1 MGVEISVSNAA
12 AFALMDPFADPH
24 LTLALYS
31 VGMALG
37 VTDLVV
43 AGVIAD
49 HYNKRERHFR
59 HHRKWWQK

>member
-37 VTDLVV
+37 VTVLLL
-43 AGVIAD
+43 AGVIAH
-49 HYNKRERHFR
+49 HYNERERHFR
-59 HHRKWWQK
+59 HRGKW

>member
-1 MGVEISVSNAA
+1 MN
-12 AFALMDPFADPH
+12 PFADPH